1 MGFEKLTSKPPKLYK
16 RLHVHTFLSGER
28 SHIFFIFLS
37 SYSAESHAYIHTLY
51 TCSLKS
57 TLLRYN
63 LSRIKCTHLKCNL
76 MNFNKCVHLLN
87 SSLWSTHRTFLSSQK
102 SPRCP
107 SHPQSHLHHWIYFS
121 DCQHHLSIIFAYAH
135 AQERRRRRGQQRM
148 RWLDGILE
156 FEQALGVG
164 NGQGGLACCSPWGCK
179 GLDTTK
185 WLNWND

>member
-1 MGFEKLTSKPPKLYK
+1 MDPSS
-16 RLHVHTFLSGER
+16 RL
-28 SHIFFIFLS
+28 I
-37 SYSAESHAYIHTLY
+37 
-51 TCSLKS
+51 
-57 TLLRYN
+57 
-63 LSRIKCTHLKCNL
+63 
-76 MNFNKCVHLLN
+76 
-87 SSLWSTHRTFLSSQK
+87 HRTFLSSQK

-164 NGQGGLACCSPWGCK
+164 NGQGGLACCSPWGHK
-179 GLDTTK
+179 ELDTTER
-185 WLNWND
+185 LNWLTEAPLSIGVFSQEYWSGLTFSPPGDLPELRIIFIFCISCIGGQILYLGSLNNFNVIS